1 MLVEFASV
9 VDAVQCAI
17 AIQNGMALSE
27 PNLPEDQRIR
37 YRIGINLGDIV
48 IDGDDIL
55 GDGINIA
62 ARLEGLSAPGGI
74 CISDVVHQSV
84 SGKLGLVFNDL
95 GEQDFKNIDKPVRAF
110 AIAQPDNGSEKS
122 ASPQIAAEPSS
133 DGKPSVAVLPFSNMS
148 GSPDDEYFSDGL
160 TEDII
165 TELSRFRE
173 LAVIARN
180 STFQFK
186 GRAADVAHIG
196 RELNARYVVE
206 GSVRRAG
213 NRIRINAQL
222 VEAESGEH
230 IWADRYDRDLD
241 DIFAVQDELTTTIAA
256 NLGVRVQDAV
266 LDRSLRKNPTD
277 LNAYE
282 CVLQARRFTVLL
294 NAEEHAKAR
303 DLLERAIELD
313 PGYSQAHA
321 LLANVYLGEHRLGV
335 NPRPDSVGRA
345 HRMAQRAV
353 ELDPQSAYA
362 RCWLAIIHY
371 FRFENERFEAEAQRA
386 LSLNPNDAETL
397 ADIGHYYAFMGKFER
412 GIALTRQ
419 AMVLNPLHPSWYH
432 FSFARYHYDQR
443 DYEAALADLENA
455 GLPDLGMRHL
465 LIAATLGQLG
475 ETKRAA
481 ESLARL
487 KEILPDI
494 SARDLLKMHNTA
506 PDDLEHLMEGMTKAG
521 LQE

>member
-1 MLVEFASV
+1 MAEARVQRRLAAILAADMVGFSRLMGADEVGTIARQRALREELIDPEVVGHSGRIVKTTGDGMLVEFASV
-9 VDAVQCAI
+9 VDAVQCAL
-17 AIQNGMALSE
+17 AIQQGIASRE
-27 PNLPEDQRIR
+27 PDLPDDRRICF
-37 YRIGINLGDIV
+37 RIGINLGDIV

-55 GDGINIA
+55 GDGVNIA

-84 SGKLGLVFNDL
+84 AGKLDLDFDDL
-95 GEQDFKNIDKPVRAF
+95 GEQSFKNIDKPVKAF
-110 AIAQPDNGSEKS
+110 AIAPSEFGSNIPTPTQ
-122 ASPQIAAEPSS
+122 ATDQQQS

-148 GSPDDEYFSDGL
+148 GNPDDEYFSDGL

-196 RELNARYVVE
+196 QELNARYVVE
-206 GSVRRAG
+206 GSVRRAA

-222 VEAESGEH
+222 VEAVSGEH

-294 NAEEHAKAR
+294 NAEEHA
-303 DLLERAIELD
+303 
-313 PGYSQAHA
+313 
-321 LLANVYLGEHRLGV
+321 
-335 NPRPDSVGRA
+335 
-345 HRMAQRAV
+345 
-353 ELDPQSAYA
+353 
-362 RCWLAIIHY
+362 
-371 FRFENERFEAEAQRA
+371 
-386 LSLNPNDAETL
+386 
-397 ADIGHYYAFMGKFER
+397 
-412 GIALTRQ
+412 
-419 AMVLNPLHPSWYH
+419 
-432 FSFARYHYDQR
+432 
-443 DYEAALADLENA
+443 
-455 GLPDLGMRHL
+455 
-465 LIAATLGQLG
+465 
-475 ETKRAA
+475 
-481 ESLARL
+481 
-487 KEILPDI
+487 
-494 SARDLLKMHNTA
+494 
-506 PDDLEHLMEGMTKAG
+506 
-521 LQE
+521 